1 MTISSVWSG
10 SRSKAFCNS
19 ARGCAVLNLA
29 MTRGSATM
37 IRSRSKTH
45 RLVTRRVIVRC
56 PCPSLFTA
64 QPLGRWV
71 GCSGD
76 SSSRLSIRRAQ
87 GSRLHFHDLHSGG
100 GRSSVQVT
108 FHLLYMLWEMA
119 SITKTNVTIITE
131 CARAGSEGC
140 TTPEPWFCDESGKI
154 D

>member
-1 MTISSVWSG
+1 
-10 SRSKAFCNS
+10 
-19 ARGCAVLNLA
+19 

-87 GSRLHFHDLHSGG
+87 DSRLHFHDLHSGG
-100 GRSSVQVT
+100 GRSSVHVT